1 LACGTKAVIVGK
13 VGWRPLNLFL
23 IIPTKKAYIFK
34 TNPLLGGC
42 YKPVSLVIR
51 RWGQEDREFRVI
63 LNYIGNLEPS
73 CGIGNCL
80 KTKQTTWLS

>member
-1 LACGTKAVIVGK
+1 MGK

-51 RWGQEDREFRVI
+51 RWGQEDQGQYELYIEFHVK
-63 LNYIGNLEPS
+63 LAWV
-73 CGIGNCL
+73 
-80 KTKQTTWLS
+80 T